1 MLNKI
6 KQNKKLFRLLRYIIP
21 IILVVWMI
29 IINPWQDFADRLAN
43 VPFYLILIG
52 VAINFGLIFSLKAWR
67 WRIAIP
73 KPPSFFKIY
82 ASQLEGQLANILI
95 GMGVADF
102 VRSSR
107 LRKDEEGTFPEDFGT
122 AVADRACE
130 YLSLSI
136 LFALSVLTPFVPWYL
151 IFAPLVYMG
160 ILGLALAKPKFLQ
173 DKTKKW
179 PKANR
184 LVKAIH
190 ESLTTKRMFYMVL
203 ISFLG
208 WLSEVL
214 LIVIMLKA
222 LGLSTGIGLA
232 VLILVA
238 INVAIAIPGPPANLG
253 TFETGA
259 IIAMTSVGI
268 DNEAAL
274 SFALFYHGFHVIT
287 TSLVAS
293 LVWFGRNIFSR

>member
-122 AVADRACE
+122 AVAG
-130 YLSLSI
+130 Y
-136 LFALSVLTPFVPWYL
+136 
-151 IFAPLVYMG
+151 
-160 ILGLALAKPKFLQ
+160 
-173 DKTKKW
+173 
-179 PKANR
+179 
-184 LVKAIH
+184 AIGDGGGGVGVW
-190 ESLTTKRMFYMVL
+190 R
-203 ISFLG
+203 
-208 WLSEVL
+208 
-214 LIVIMLKA
+214 
-222 LGLSTGIGLA
+222 
-232 VLILVA
+232 
-238 INVAIAIPGPPANLG
+238 ANLG
-253 TFETGA
+253 FTRR
-259 IIAMTSVGI
+259 
-268 DNEAAL
+268 
-274 SFALFYHGFHVIT
+274 GFHQAEAHHRQYPVRRGNFCRSGHGPKFCSGGDGGGGQTHRRRLANIGHQM
-287 TSLVAS
+287 
-293 LVWFGRNIFSR
+293 GRVFPCSGRAERNCLAVG